1 MPYNCLKIIVI
12 MTMLLA
18 YDHILEKI
26 QKHFETHGIKAA
38 IAEKRYDF
46 EEDFPDSYLLETRG
60 GIGNVGTLKLENSP
74 IDYVH
79 VLKKQEYVKCDYAAG
94 GYVGMGMHKHSWWMM
109 RFFLA
114 FSEPINLGP
123 FDIGTITTVKKGL
136 FHSEVESFM
145 WNGYQKLTTL
155 PPGLIRD
162 NVVDPLDQDQRLRQL
177 MTRCLL
183 KEKTIVISRYSP
195 KKKSTRLKSNS
206 KILIAS
212 KWKIQKDL
220 FVDHDT
226 LDMYERMAEIVKK
239 TINNI
244 KYHLL

>member
-1 MPYNCLKIIVI
+1 

-18 YDHILEKI
+18 YDPILEKL

-38 IAEKRYDF
+38 VSEERYDF
-46 EEDFPDSYLLETRG
+46 EGDFLDSYLLETKG
-60 GIGNVGTLKLENSP
+60 GIGNAGTLKLDNSS

-94 GYVGMGMHKHSWWMM
+94 GHVGMGMHKHSWWMM

-114 FSEPINLGP
+114 FPEPINLGP
-123 FDIGTITTVKKGL
+123 FNIGTITTVKKGL

-162 NVVDPLDQDQRLRQL
+162 NVVEQLDRDQRLQQL
-177 MTRCLL
+177 MTKCLL
-183 KEKTIVISRYSP
+183 KERTILISRYSP
-195 KKKSTRLKSNS
+195 PKESTRLKSNS
-206 KILIAS
+206 KILITS

-220 FVDHDT
+220 FVDKNT
-226 LDMYERMAEIVKK
+226 LDMYERMAEIVKQ
-239 TINNI
+239 TINNL